1 MASASVDLPESPVN
15 ESCEEDVSL
24 DDSIYVPTPER
35 HLQIKLNRVESL
47 KVAFMDTAELDRF
60 ITVKYGG
67 ARHPIVREN

>member
-35 HLQIKLNRVESL
+35 HLQIKLKSSSISESG
-47 KVAFMDTAELDRF
+47 FH
-60 ITVKYGG
+60 GHG
-67 ARHPIVREN
+67 